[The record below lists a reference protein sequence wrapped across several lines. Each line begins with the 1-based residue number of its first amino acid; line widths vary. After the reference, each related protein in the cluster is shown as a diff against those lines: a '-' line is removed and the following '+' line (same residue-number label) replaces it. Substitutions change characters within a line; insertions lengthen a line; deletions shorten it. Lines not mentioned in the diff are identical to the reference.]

1 MFTITLEETMVKDE
15 NPKLI
20 ALKFVIAQLAQC
32 LQLLPPFVE
41 MLGCWGIL
49 VELAHQHENVR

>member
-1 MFTITLEETMVKDE
+1 MVKDE

-49 VELAHQHENVR
+49 VELAHQHENVRFC